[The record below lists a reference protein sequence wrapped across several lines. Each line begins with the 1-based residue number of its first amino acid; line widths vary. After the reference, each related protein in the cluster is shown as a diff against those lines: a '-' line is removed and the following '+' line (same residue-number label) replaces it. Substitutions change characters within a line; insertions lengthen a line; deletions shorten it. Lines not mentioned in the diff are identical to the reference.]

1 MNLHCFSACRTYMAY
16 QEVLRNVG
24 FTVGKTNTV
33 EHLENILD
41 HLKQTATG
49 DIVASICVIVQR
61 IATDSLTKLT
71 AARSFLPS
79 RMTRLCITHSLTRL
93 RSSVANPTKTKS
105 RRQITEP
112 ASVILL
118 TEIHNRGG

>member
-71 AARSFLPS
+71 AAKSFHSS
-79 RMTRLCITHSLTRL
+79 RTTR
-93 RSSVANPTKTKS
+93 
-105 RRQITEP
+105 
-112 ASVILL
+112 
-118 TEIHNRGG
+118 